1 MAPIDTKVNEIIS
14 QFKRLVA
21 EDDSKVNTA
30 NSPTSWEKKYEK
42 IIELG
47 KKWPGLDDQ
56 FKIDDLK
63 LKGCQSQVW
72 LKASL
77 TPEKTIH
84 FEGDSDAIL
93 VKGLV
98 ALVLTIYDNET
109 PDAILNH
116 EPTFL
121 KDIGLDK
128 GLSPSRSNGLHS
140 MLKQIKYYATAFKYL
155 SQK

>member
-1 MAPIDTKVNEIIS
+1 MKSIKDKIDSVVSEFSALEN
-14 QFKRLVA
+14 
-21 EDDSKVNTA
+21 DDGGTTA
-30 NSPTSWEKKYEK
+30 WEKKYEK

-47 KKWPGLDDQ
+47 KAWPGLSDE

-72 LKASL
+72 LRARL
-77 TPEKTIH
+77 GENGVIIY
-84 FEGDSDAIL
+84 EGDSDAIL

-98 ALVLTIYDNET
+98 ALMLSIYSHET
-109 PDAILNH
+109 PDTVLIT

-121 KDIGLDK
+121 RSIGLDK
-128 GLSPSRSNGLHS
+128 GLSPSRTNGLNS
-140 MLKQIKYYATAFKYL
+140 MLKQIKYYATAFKIL